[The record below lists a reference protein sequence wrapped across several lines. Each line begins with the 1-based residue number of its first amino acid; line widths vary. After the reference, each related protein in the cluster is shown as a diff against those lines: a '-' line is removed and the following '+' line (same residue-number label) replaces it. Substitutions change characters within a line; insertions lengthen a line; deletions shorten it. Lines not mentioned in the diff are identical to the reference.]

1 MMIEGDRAMKNPI
14 LVSRSTRPTSLIPI
28 AKANWV
34 LRGHVGA
41 AIVLATAVAFTP
53 EAKAQDGIVADSTD
67 VVKTLSEKHGES
79 SKALAL
85 ASNGGM
91 FELFTSPD
99 GATWTII
106 MTMPNG
112 KSSLVGEG
120 KVWVKAK
127 NKPKGQPI

>member
-1 MMIEGDRAMKNPI
+1 MFNQIS
-14 LVSRSTRPTSLIPI
+14 VSRTARVI
-28 AKANWV
+28 
-34 LRGHVGA
+34 GA
-41 AIVLATAVAFTP
+41 SAIVAIGVAVPVSLAT
-53 EAKAQDGIVADSTD
+53 AQDGIVADRTD

-79 SKALAL
+79 AKALGL
-85 ASNGGM
+85 ASNGGV

-120 KVWVKAK
+120 KVWVKARL
-127 NKPKGQPI
+127 KPNGQPS